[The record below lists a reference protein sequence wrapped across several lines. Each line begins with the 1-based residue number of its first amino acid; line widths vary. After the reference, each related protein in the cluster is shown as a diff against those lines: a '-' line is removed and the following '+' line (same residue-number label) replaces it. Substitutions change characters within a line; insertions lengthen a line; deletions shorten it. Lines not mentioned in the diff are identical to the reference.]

1 MADQTE
7 LRMNLVAIKR
17 VDPYAKDIVNSSA
30 HVALYVFNNAEN
42 EWEKTDIE
50 GALFIYSR
58 FAEPYHSIFINN
70 RLNTNSLVEP
80 IRGQIE
86 LQSKPPFLLYRNERS
101 RIRGFWFYNNSECD
115 RIGEVIQKLV
125 MDCGDGGGG
134 GGGGGS
140 NEHRPPPMN
149 GGVEPAPSGIYSVGG
164 VMNGSGGEGES
175 NNVDIFTMLT
185 KAQEDFQNNAPK
197 PMEHP
202 VLNHHAVL
210 MGNHPGPGIAIA
222 QQQQQ
227 QQHHHQHQQQQQQQL
242 QQPITNQN
250 APRSVVN
257 FFAAAKQPA
266 ASEVPLF
273 KTLAP
278 VHTLEQIEK
287 QHRATTPQKD
297 STTGKVTPDVTTDLE
312 HSFKRMGIPIVT
324 GGGNNGPQTPS
335 AGMPELGTS
344 PLATF
349 INAASLS
356 AAMRANHHQPVVPKT
371 KLIEISELESRQSA
385 QQQQQQQQQQQTPL
399 HELLKKSDPIG
410 GNGTGVA
417 TVVKPALMPPTM
429 FKPTASP
436 AAAQEA
442 LSSLLLGATTPSTNS
457 PAGVSKQQGNG
468 TPGGQTKAG
477 TTPGSTPLSSTG
489 NKQQRSTGSKQ
500 RDGGTAS
507 GVTPPKAAGPANN
520 VTSSSKMM
528 FDILSEAKTNSN
540 LINNNNATATVG
552 VEPLTQNQ
560 LIQAVS
566 YLIKHDPDFVRKLH
580 EAYVKSFTE
589 MISN

>member
-50 GALFIYSR
+50 GALFIYRR

-125 MDCGDGGGG
+125 TDCGDGGGG
-134 GGGGGS
+134 GGNGGG
-140 NEHRPPPMN
+140 PPMN
-149 GGVEPAPSGIYSVGG
+149 EPAPSGIYPGAG
-164 VMNGSGGEGES
+164 IMNGSGGAAEPES
-175 NNVDIFTMLT
+175 NSVDIFTMLT
-185 KAQEDFQNNAPK
+185 KAQEDFQNNATVP
-197 PMEHP
+197 P
-202 VLNHHAVL
+202 
-210 MGNHPGPGIAIA
+210 
-222 QQQQQ
+222 
-227 QQHHHQHQQQQQQQL
+227 
-242 QQPITNQN
+242 N
-250 APRSVVN
+250 AP
-257 FFAAAKQPA
+257 KTMEQLP
-266 ASEVPLF
+266 VPLF

-287 QHRATTPQKD
+287 QHRATTPQKEQHP
-297 STTGKVTPDVTTDLE
+297 TTGKVTPDVSELE
-312 HSFKRMGIPIVT
+312 NSFKRMGIPIVT

-349 INAASLS
+349 INAANLS

-385 QQQQQQQQQQQTPL
+385 QQHHQQQQTQL

-410 GNGTGVA
+410 GNGTTGAAA

-436 AAAQEA
+436 AATQEA
-442 LSSLLLGATTPSTNS
+442 LSSLLLGASSTPNTNS
-457 PAGVSKQQGNG
+457 PAGGATKQSQQQQQGNGQG
-468 TPGGQTKAG
+468 TPGGQPKPGNTQ
-477 TTPGSTPLSSTG
+477 GSTTLSSTG
-489 NKQQRSTGSKQ
+489 KQRSAASKQ
-500 RDGGTAS
+500 RDGAS
-507 GVTPPKAAGPANN
+507 NAVTPPKAGAPGT
-520 VTSSSKMM
+520 VTSNKM
-528 FDILSEAKTNSN
+528 FDILSESKTNSN
-540 LINNNNATATVG
+540 LINNNSTTTATGG

-566 YLIKHDPDFVRKLH
+566 YLMKHDPDFVRKLH

>member
-17 VDPYAKDIVNSSA
+17 VDPYAKDIINSSA

-86 LQSKPPFLLYRNERS
+86 LQSKPPFLLYKNERS

-125 MDCGDGGGG
+125 TDCGDGGGG
-134 GGGGGS
+134 GGG
-140 NEHRPPPMN
+140 NEHRPPMN
-149 GGVEPAPSGIYSVGG
+149 GGGEPAPSGIYPSGG
-164 VMNGSGGEGES
+164 AMNGSGGDGE
-175 NNVDIFTMLT
+175 NNSVDIFTMLT

-202 VLNHHAVL
+202 VMNHQPII
-210 MGNHPGPGIAIA
+210 MGNHPGPGIAIP
-222 QQQQQ
+222 Q
-227 QQHHHQHQQQQQQQL
+227 QHQQQQQLQHQQ

-273 KTLAP
+273 KTHAP

-297 STTGKVTPDVTTDLE
+297 ATTGKVTPDVTEFE

-335 AGMPELGTS
+335 TGISELGTS

-349 INAASLS
+349 INAANLS

-385 QQQQQQQQQQQTPL
+385 QQQQQQQQQTPL

-410 GNGTGVA
+410 GNGTTGGVA

-442 LSSLLLGATTPSTNS
+442 LSSLLLGATTNPSTNS
-457 PAGVSKQQGNG
+457 PAGVSKQQQQQHQSNAGG
-468 TPGGQTKAG
+468 TPGGQTKSGA
-477 TTPGSTPLSSTG
+477 TPGSTPHSTTG
-489 NKQQRSTGSKQ
+489 GKQQQRSGTGSKQ
-500 RDGGTAS
+500 RDGAAS
-507 GVTPPKAAGPANN
+507 GITPPKAAASAN
-520 VTSSSKMM
+520 VTASSKMM

-540 LINNNNATATVG
+540 LINNNNATGTVG

>member
-115 RIGEVIQKLV
+115 RIGGVIQKLV
-125 MDCGDGGGG
+125 TDCGDGGGG
-134 GGGGGS
+134 DGGGG
-140 NEHRPPPMN
+140 EHRPPMN
-149 GGVEPAPSGIYSVGG
+149 GGGEPAPSGIYPGG
-164 VMNGSGGEGES
+164 GAMNGSGGEVES

-202 VLNHHAVL
+202 VLNHHAV
-210 MGNHPGPGIAIA
+210 MMSNHPGPGIAIP

-227 QQHHHQHQQQQQQQL
+227 LQQLQHQQQQQQQQ

-297 STTGKVTPDVTTDLE
+297 ATTGKVTPDVNELE
-312 HSFKRMGIPIVT
+312 NSFKRMGIPIVT
-324 GGGNNGPQTPS
+324 GGGGNNGPQTPS
-335 AGMPELGTS
+335 AGMSELGTS

-371 KLIEISELESRQSA
+371 KLIEISELESRQNA
-385 QQQQQQQQQQQTPL
+385 QQQQQQQQQQTPL
-399 HELLKKSDPIG
+399 HELLKKSDPVG
-410 GNGTGVA
+410 GNGTGAA
-417 TVVKPALMPPTM
+417 TVVKPALMPP
-429 FKPTASP
+429 
-436 AAAQEA
+436 
-442 LSSLLLGATTPSTNS
+442 
-457 PAGVSKQQGNG
+457 
-468 TPGGQTKAG
+468 
-477 TTPGSTPLSSTG
+477 
-489 NKQQRSTGSKQ
+489 
-500 RDGGTAS
+500 
-507 GVTPPKAAGPANN
+507 
-520 VTSSSKMM
+520 
-528 FDILSEAKTNSN
+528 
-540 LINNNNATATVG
+540 
-552 VEPLTQNQ
+552 
-560 LIQAVS
+560 
-566 YLIKHDPDFVRKLH
+566 
-580 EAYVKSFTE
+580 
-589 MISN
+589 

>member
-17 VDPYAKDIVNSSA
+17 VDPYAKDIINSSA

-86 LQSKPPFLLYRNERS
+86 LQTKPPFLLYRNERS

-125 MDCGDGGGG
+125 TDCGDGGGG
-134 GGGGGS
+134 GPAMNGGGG
-140 NEHRPPPMN
+140 
-149 GGVEPAPSGIYSVGG
+149 EPAAPPGIYPGT
-164 VMNGSGGEGES
+164 MNGSVGTAEPES
-175 NNVDIFTMLT
+175 NSVDIFTMLT
-185 KAQEDFQNNAPK
+185 KAQEDFQNNATVPPNAAK
-197 PMEHP
+197 TMEQQQQLP
-202 VLNHHAVL
+202 VMNHHLV
-210 MGNHPGPGIAIA
+210 MMPNHPGAGIAIP
-222 QQQQQ
+222 Q
-227 QQHHHQHQQQQQQQL
+227 QQHSHHQQQQ

-287 QHRATTPQKD
+287 QHRATTPQKEHPNN
-297 STTGKVTPDVTTDLE
+297 GKVTPDVTELE
-312 HSFKRMGIPIVT
+312 NSFKRMGIPIVA
-324 GGGNNGPQTPS
+324 GAGNNGPQTPS
-335 AGMPELGTS
+335 TGMPELGTS

-349 INAASLS
+349 INATNLS

-385 QQQQQQQQQQQTPL
+385 QQQQQQTPL
-399 HELLKKSDPIG
+399 HELLKKSEPIG
-410 GNGTGVA
+410 GNGSTGA

-429 FKPTASP
+429 FIPTASP
-436 AAAQEA
+436 AATQEA
-442 LSSLLLGATTPSTNS
+442 LSSLLLGASSTPNPNS
-457 PAGVSKQQGNG
+457 PAGGATKQQQGNGHG
-468 TPGGQTKAG
+468 TPGGQPKAANIQ
-477 TTPGSTPLSSTG
+477 GSTTLGSTAKSRSAG
-489 NKQQRSTGSKQ
+489 AKQQRDAPSSV
-500 RDGGTAS
+500 
-507 GVTPPKAAGPANN
+507 VTPPKAGAPGTA
-520 VTSSSKMM
+520 SSNKM
-528 FDILSEAKTNSN
+528 FDMLSEAKTNSN
-540 LINNNNATATVG
+540 LINNNSSTTGG

>member
-101 RIRGFWFYNNSECD
+101 RIRGFWFYNNTECD

-125 MDCGDGGGG
+125 TECGDGDGGGG
-134 GGGGGS
+134 GGES
-140 NEHRPPPMN
+140 RPPMN
-149 GGVEPAPSGIYSVGG
+149 GADT
-164 VMNGSGGEGES
+164 GGEGES
-175 NNVDIFTMLT
+175 TNVDIFTMLT
-185 KAQEDFQNNAPK
+185 KAQEDFQNNA
-197 PMEHP
+197 
-202 VLNHHAVL
+202 AVPPN
-210 MGNHPGPGIAIA
+210 GGAVPSRRGHDGRP
-222 QQQQQ
+222 
-227 QQHHHQHQQQQQQQL
+227 
-242 QQPITNQN
+242 
-250 APRSVVN
+250 SCVVN

-287 QHRATTPQKD
+287 QHRATTPQKETTTAAA
-297 STTGKVTPDVTTDLE
+297 SVTATGKVTPDVSELE
-312 HSFKRMGIPIVT
+312 SSFKRMGIPIV
-324 GGGNNGPQTPS
+324 GGGSNNNGPQTPS
-335 AGMPELGTS
+335 GGMPELGTS

-349 INAASLS
+349 INAANLS
-356 AAMRANHHQPVVPKT
+356 AAMRGSNHHHQPVVPKT
-371 KLIEISELESRQSA
+371 KLIEISELESRQNA
-385 QQQQQQQQQQQTPL
+385 QQQQQQPQQTPL

-410 GNGTGVA
+410 GTGGSGA

-429 FKPTASP
+429 FKPTATAATP
-436 AAAQEA
+436 ATEA
-442 LSSLLLGATTPSTNS
+442 LSSLLLGPPSTPSSTNS
-457 PAGVSKQQGNG
+457 PA
-468 TPGGQTKAG
+468 A
-477 TTPGSTPLSSTG
+477 
-489 NKQQRSTGSKQ
+489 
-500 RDGGTAS
+500 
-507 GVTPPKAAGPANN
+507 
-520 VTSSSKMM
+520 
-528 FDILSEAKTNSN
+528 NSN
-540 LINNNNATATVG
+540 LKNNNSSSGGGNAATVTAAGG

>member
-101 RIRGFWFYNNSECD
+101 RIRGFWFYNNTECD

-125 MDCGDGGGG
+125 TDCGDGDGGGG
-134 GGGGGS
+134 GGES
-140 NEHRPPPMN
+140 RPPMN
-149 GGVEPAPSGIYSVGG
+149 GADTSVPAGIYPGGGGGGG
-164 VMNGSGGEGES
+164 VTNGSGGEGES
-175 NNVDIFTMLT
+175 TNVDIFTMLT
-185 KAQEDFQNNAPK
+185 KAQEDFQNNATVP
-197 PMEHP
+197 P
-202 VLNHHAVL
+202 N
-210 MGNHPGPGIAIA
+210 
-222 QQQQQ
+222 
-227 QQHHHQHQQQQQQQL
+227 
-242 QQPITNQN
+242 
-250 APRSVVN
+250 
-257 FFAAAKQPA
+257 AKQPA

-287 QHRATTPQKD
+287 QHRATTPQKETTTA
-297 STTGKVTPDVTTDLE
+297 SASVTATGKVTPDVSELE
-312 HSFKRMGIPIVT
+312 SSFKRMGIPIV
-324 GGGNNGPQTPS
+324 GGGSNNNGPQTPS
-335 AGMPELGTS
+335 GGMPELGTS

-349 INAASLS
+349 INAANLS
-356 AAMRANHHQPVVPKT
+356 AAMRGSNHHHQPVVPKT
-371 KLIEISELESRQSA
+371 KLIEISELESRQNA
-385 QQQQQQQQQQQTPL
+385 QQQQQPQQTPL

-410 GNGTGVA
+410 GTGGNGA

-429 FKPTASP
+429 FKPTATAATP
-436 AAAQEA
+436 ATEA
-442 LSSLLLGATTPSTNS
+442 LSSLLLGPPGTPSSTNS
-457 PAGVSKQQGNG
+457 PA
-468 TPGGQTKAG
+468 A
-477 TTPGSTPLSSTG
+477 
-489 NKQQRSTGSKQ
+489 
-500 RDGGTAS
+500 
-507 GVTPPKAAGPANN
+507 
-520 VTSSSKMM
+520 
-528 FDILSEAKTNSN
+528 NSN
-540 LINNNNATATVG
+540 LKNNNNSSGGGGNAATVTAAGG